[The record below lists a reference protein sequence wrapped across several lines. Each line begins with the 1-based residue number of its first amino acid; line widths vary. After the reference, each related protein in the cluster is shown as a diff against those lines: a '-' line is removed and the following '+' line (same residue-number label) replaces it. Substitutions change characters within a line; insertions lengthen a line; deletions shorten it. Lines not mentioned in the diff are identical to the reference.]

1 MSLLA
6 FVRDVSL
13 GQTPSCSLHA
23 PFQGLHVKT
32 SALHFPRSALLA
44 ALFTALLA
52 TSLLSACGGGDDPA
66 PAATGVTSA
75 PVSPAPVSPVSPA
88 PVSPAPVTPA
98 AFTLTGTAAT
108 GAAIAGG
115 SVTANCT
122 MGTASGSTAI
132 DGSFTLTLDK
142 GQVAPCLLRVTK
154 AAAPPAAAVELYGFA
169 AAAGRVNITTLT
181 DTALTRALAA
191 SPADVFATFDAARA
205 AAINSALPAAISY
218 VQAQFTASN
227 LGTAPANLMTA
238 SFTIGDAYDKLLDN
252 MTVAFLGAGKTY
264 ADFIAV
270 VKKAGDLITVTTP
283 TSIAASDITVPASI
297 LALPYTGKPVY
308 LRTAAD
314 SAGFAGSHFFGRG
327 WRTGVQTLTDLYPAY
342 TEVSGCKLSV
352 EGSEFVFTNNKQT
365 TRVAFTPYLLATY
378 QGVDYYSASATVNPT
393 NANGTVRFVSFVG
406 TPNAAGKSD
415 GITVFISNGV
425 VSDVSVNDYTTS
437 AVGTSTTC
445 GGGTGGNLNT
455 DRSTD
460 TLSLPTD
467 WVATAKAAAIAK
479 GSIGSVD
486 KPVTATDLTGLAVSV
501 NFGRGV
507 YTTYNAD
514 LTVKEVT
521 RVSDCKT
528 EVKDG
533 KLRLSSVQAAYD
545 HSFTFTLGTYLHS
558 PNADSLLFLGR
569 ETTDV
574 TSASSQFSIDLRTGS
589 PFVKSVNGVDFVG
602 TKQSLN
608 CPVG

>member
-1 MSLLA
+1 MKTFSLTSIDFIAHRAKLA
-6 FVRDVSL
+6 PLF
-13 GQTPSCSLHA
+13 T
-23 PFQGLHVKT
+23 
-32 SALHFPRSALLA
+32 
-44 ALFTALLA
+44 ALFTA
-52 TSLLSACGGGDDPA
+52 SLMTACGGGDDTV
-66 PAATGVTSA
+66 PAATGVA
-75 PVSPAPVSPVSPA
+75 PVPVAPAPVAPA
-88 PVSPAPVTPA
+88 PVVPVAPAPVTPA
-98 AFTLTGTAAT
+98 AFTLSGTAAT

-122 MGTASGSTAI
+122 VGTASATSAA

-154 AAAPPAAAVELYGFA
+154 AAAPPAAAIELYGFA

-205 AAINSALPAAISY
+205 AAINTALPAAISY

-227 LGTAPANLMTA
+227 LGTVPANLMTA
-238 SFTIGDAYDKLLDN
+238 NFVVGDYYDKLLDN
-252 MTVAFLGAGKTY
+252 MAVAFLGAGKTY

-283 TSIAASDITVPASI
+283 VLTAASDITVPASI
-297 LALPYTGKPVY
+297 LALPFTGKSVY
-308 LRTAAD
+308 LKTAAD

-437 AVGTSTTC
+437 PVGTSTTC
-445 GGGTGGNLNT
+445 GGTTGGNLNT

-460 TLSLPTD
+460 ALSLPTD
-467 WVATAKAAAIAK
+467 WVTTAKAAAIAK

-486 KPVTATDLTGLAVSV
+486 KPVTATDLTGFTVSV

-514 LTVKEVT
+514 FTVKNVT
-521 RVSDCKT
+521 RISDCKT

-533 KLRLSSVQAAYD
+533 KLRLTSAQAAYD
-545 HSFTFTLGTYLHS
+545 HSFTFSLGSYNHNPS
-558 PNADSLLFLGR
+558 IDSLLFLAR
-569 ETTDV
+569 ETSDV
-574 TSASSQFSIDLRTGS
+574 TSAQSTLKIDLRTGS
-589 PFVKSVNGVDFVG
+589 PFVTSVNGSDLIG
-602 TKQSLN
+602 SKESLS
-608 CPVG
+608 CPIG

>member
-1 MSLLA
+1 MNLFCLRSIDLIA
-6 FVRDVSL
+6 RR
-13 GQTPSCSLHA
+13 A
-23 PFQGLHVKT
+23 PFAPLF
-32 SALHFPRSALLA
+32 AALL
-44 ALFTALLA
+44 TA
-52 TSLLSACGGGDDPA
+52 SLMTACGGGDDTV
-66 PAATGVTSA
+66 PAATGDA
-75 PVSPAPVSPVSPA
+75 PAPVASAPIVPVA
-88 PVSPAPVTPA
+88 PGPVTPA

-115 SVTANCT
+115 AVAANCAV
-122 MGTASGSTAI
+122 GTASGSSAA

-191 SPADVFATFDAARA
+191 SPADVFASFDTARA

-227 LGTAPANLMTA
+227 LGTVPANLMTA

-252 MTVAFLGAGKTY
+252 MAVAFLGAGKTY
-264 ADFIAV
+264 ADWIAL
-270 VKKAGDLITVTTP
+270 VKKAGDLVTVTTP
-283 TSIAASDITVPASI
+283 ISTAVSDITVPASI

-314 SAGFAGSHFFGRG
+314 SAGFSGAHFFGRG
-327 WRTGVQTLTDLYPAY
+327 YRSGVQTLTDLYPLY
-342 TEVSGCKLSV
+342 SEVSDCKLSV
-352 EGSEFVFTNNKQT
+352 EGSDFVFTNNKQT
-365 TRVAFTPYLLATY
+365 TRVTLTPYLITTY
-378 QGVDYYSASATVNPT
+378 LGVDYFSATTNVYPT
-393 NANGTVRFVSFVG
+393 NANGTVRSVAFVG

-415 GITVFISNGV
+415 GISLFISNGV
-425 VSDVSVNDYTTS
+425 VSDVTVNDYTTS
-437 AVGTSTTC
+437 AAGTVTVC

-455 DRSTD
+455 DRAKD
-460 TLSLPTD
+460 ALSLPTN
-467 WVATAKAAAIAK
+467 WVANAKAAAIAK
-479 GSIGSVD
+479 GSMSSVD
-486 KPVTATDLTGLAVSV
+486 KPVTAADLTGFAASV

-507 YTTYNAD
+507 YTIYNAD
-514 LTVKEVT
+514 FTVKEVT

-533 KLRLSSVQAAYD
+533 KLHLSSVQAAYD
-545 HSFTFTLGTYLHS
+545 HSFTFTLGTYIHS

-569 ETTDV
+569 ETTDL
-574 TSASSQFSIDLRTGS
+574 TSATSQINIDLRTNS
-589 PFVKSVNGVDFVG
+589 PFVKSVNGADIVG
-602 TKQSLN
+602 TKQSLS